1 MCVWTLEYG
10 KMLLVNFSNQNFGLD
25 GSCKIIQRPSIFSGQ
40 NPSRIRIRILWEI
53 LYTKLKTTKPRYA
66 VKLLSSSNS
75 VYFGFCASWIW
86 KSLFFYPPFQ
96 TVVCVKWQMVVLCAR
111 YKKFFVM
118 ENLCKQFIVLY
129 WQSFLILT
137 LLLWLLILLA
147 LFCCCHLNRNWLPK
161 WSLAIFLG
169 TLWRCIWFW
178 FKLRPL
184 E

>member
-1 MCVWTLEYG
+1 MIRSIIFKQFYNRNCRLFKYYGGWIINTDTAGTVFFAYQTENNTTEITLSYCAAIQSILDFVLRGFE
-10 KMLLVNFSNQNFGLD
+10 NPFSF
-25 GSCKIIQRPSIFSGQ
+25 I
-40 NPSRIRIRILWEI
+40 
-53 LYTKLKTTKPRYA
+53 
-66 VKLLSSSNS
+66 
-75 VYFGFCASWIW
+75 
-86 KSLFFYPPFQ
+86 PPFQ

-161 WSLAIFLG
+161 WSLAYFMVYIG
-169 TLWRCIWFW
+169 VQCT
-178 FKLRPL
+178 PYYG
-184 E
+184 

>member
-1 MCVWTLEYG
+1 MR
-10 KMLLVNFSNQNFGLD
+10 NFVYQTEN
-25 GSCKIIQRPSIFSGQ
+25 
-40 NPSRIRIRILWEI
+40 
-53 LYTKLKTTKPRYA
+53 YMTT
-66 VKLLSSSNS
+66 LLSYWAAAIQSILDF
-75 VYFGFCASWIW
+75 VLRGFENPFSFI
-86 KSLFFYPPFQ
+86 PPFQ

-161 WSLAIFLG
+161 WSLAVFLDHG
-169 TLWRCIWFW
+169 IIWAFIWFW
-178 FKLRPL
+178 FKWQKRLNKGRPVKIKKL
-184 E
+184 IVSELVVWYDD

>member
-1 MCVWTLEYG
+1 MVFFAYQAENYTNEVTLSYCAAIHSILDFVLRGFE
-10 KMLLVNFSNQNFGLD
+10 NPFSF
-25 GSCKIIQRPSIFSGQ
+25 I
-40 NPSRIRIRILWEI
+40 
-53 LYTKLKTTKPRYA
+53 
-66 VKLLSSSNS
+66 
-75 VYFGFCASWIW
+75 
-86 KSLFFYPPFQ
+86 PPFQ

-161 WSLAIFLG
+161 WSLAMVMVLYTLG
-169 TLWRCIWFW
+169 LYFTLVNSHKTGWF
-178 FKLRPL
+178 FVLFSICFIEINVCSKSQSL
-184 E
+184 